1 MKRFVSFLSLML
13 VAVVYAAAQQVVK
26 GTVTDKDGNPIPGVK
41 VEAVGGT
48 ESTLTELDGTFV
60 LETRMPAKKV
70 KVHYVGMQPK
80 EQKVEPDM
88 VIRMSKS
95 NWWNEKPDKY
105 RWFLGVQVGIPTV
118 NDIKP
123 AFGLMIGR
131 VKQIGWYVKGVFNP
145 VPEVEGT
152 IRNGYSINSYWLT
165 GNLKQSY
172 WNVTGGVI
180 ARLWSPVHVYAGA
193 GYSERTVAWET
204 FGGGYME
211 LEPDTYNGVAVECG
225 LMLKIKK
232 VLVNM
237 GTVYNN
243 RYFVGNFGIGYCF

>member
-1 MKRFVSFLSLML
+1 ML

-60 LETRMPAKKV
+60 LETRMPAKKL
-70 KVHYVGMQPK
+70 KVHYVGMQSK
-80 EQKVEPDM
+80 EQRVEPDM

-105 RWFLGVQVGIPTV
+105 RWFLGVQVGVPTV

-123 AFGLMIGR
+123 AFGLMLGK
-131 VKQIGWYVKGVFNP
+131 VKQIGWYVKGMYSQKP
-145 VPEVEGT
+145 DSEGV
-152 IRNGYSINSYWLT
+152 IPNGYDSSAYWIT

-172 WNVTGGVI
+172 WSVTGGVI
-180 ARLWSPVHVYAGA
+180 GRLWSPVHVYAGA
-193 GYSERTVAWET
+193 GYVQRTVAWET
-204 FGGGYME
+204 FGGEYME
-211 LEPDTYNGVAVECG
+211 YEPDSYDGLALECG

-232 VLVNM
+232 VFVNI
-237 GTVYNN
+237 GTVYNSEN
-243 RYFVGNFGIGYCF
+243 FVGNFGIGYCF